1 MKDKKVKRKVRQCK
15 EENSKEIRVRGCRI
29 WINVMKICT
38 DYSLLVNDEI
48 LRITPEEI
56 NENILL
62 EVR

>member
-1 MKDKKVKRKVRQCK
+1 
-15 EENSKEIRVRGCRI
+15 
-29 WINVMKICT
+29 MKICT

-48 LRITPEEI
+48 LRITSEEI